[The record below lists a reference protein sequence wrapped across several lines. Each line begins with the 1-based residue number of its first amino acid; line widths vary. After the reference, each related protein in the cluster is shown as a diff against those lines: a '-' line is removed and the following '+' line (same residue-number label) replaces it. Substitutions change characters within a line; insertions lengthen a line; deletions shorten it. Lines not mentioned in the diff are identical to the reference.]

1 MALEGVP
8 FGLPEADLE
17 SPWGMSQCPQE
28 AIWAAFFSLATFL
41 LLSDTFCL
49 PLPPLGPRG

>member
-41 LLSDTFCL
+41 LLSDPFCL
-49 PLPPLGPRG
+49 PLPPVGPRG